1 METILEKDLTGHIGH
16 QKYLCT
22 IYWRNGQFITDEP
35 EKLEGRDLG
44 PDPYTLLLSSLASC
58 TLSTLRMYIDRK
70 GWNIS
75 EINVSLNLSQE
86 NNGELTTTITKALT
100 FPPSVSEE
108 QKEKL
113 LEIAEKCP
121 ISKLLKAKILIN
133 ASNTL

>member
-1 METILEKDLTGHIGH
+1 MENILANDLTGNIGA

-22 IYWRNGQFITDEP
+22 IYWRNGRFITDEP
-35 EKLEGRDLG
+35 EDLGGRDLG
-44 PDPYTLLLSSLASC
+44 PDPYSLLLSSLASC

-75 EINVSLNLSQE
+75 EINIALNLSQTNE
-86 NNGELTTTITKALT
+86 SELITTITKALT
-100 FPPSVSEE
+100 FPPTVTEE
-108 QKEKL
+108 QKIRL

-133 ASNTL
+133 ASKTL